1 MNVHVPKD
9 KLTQMHMGF
18 GFVEFKGEEDAQRAI
33 KVLNMV
39 KMFGKPI
46 RVNQA
51 ARDQQVLEVGAN
63 IFVGNLDAEVDEKL
77 LYDTFSAFGV
87 IVTTPKIMRDGETGN
102 SRGFGFVS
110 FESFEASDAAIEA
123 MNGQFLCN
131 RPVSCTY
138 AIKKDSKGERHG
150 SAAER
155 LLAANNPLKSDARPN
170 QFFGMGPAGAMGAP
184 PPMGAG
190 AMPPP
195 PPASAAAAAGGC
207 RRPRAR
213 CRRRPGDAAAARS
226 MPPPPTGMPPPPG
239 HAPPPGC
246 RRRHAP
252 PPPGFAP
259 PGMPPPPGFAPPGM
273 PPPPYGMPPP
283 PGFAPPPGCSP
294 PGFGP
299 PPGMPPRPASRRPAR
314 SRRRPPT
321 SRRRRRRTSRRRR
334 RRPTSRRRRRPA
346 ELCCRAVR
354 RPRGELPLSQ

>member
-1 MNVHVPKD
+1 
-9 KLTQMHMGF
+9 
-18 GFVEFKGEEDAQRAI
+18 
-33 KVLNMV
+33 MV

-138 AIKKDSKGERHG
+138 AIKKDSKG
-150 SAAER
+150 SATAPPPSGCSR
-155 LLAANNPLKSDARPN
+155 RTTRSSRTRTPTNSS
-170 QFFGMGPAGAMGAP
+170 GWGPTGAMGAP

-195 PPASAAAAAGGC
+195 PPGMPPPPPGKPPPPGRDAAAAN
-207 RRPRAR
+207 
-213 CRRRPGDAAAARS
+213 GDAAAARLE
-226 MPPPPTGMPPPPG
+226 
-239 HAPPPGC
+239 C
-246 RRRHAP
+246 
-252 PPPGFAP
+252 
-259 PGMPPPPGFAPPGM
+259 
-273 PPPPYGMPPP
+273 
-283 PGFAPPPGCSP
+283 
-294 PGFGP
+294 
-299 PPGMPPRPASRRPAR
+299 
-314 SRRRPPT
+314 RRRPPEC
-321 SRRRRRRTSRRRR
+321 RRRRACP
-334 RRPTSRRRRRPA
+334 RPRDAAAARNASPARLRAARHAAAARLRPA
-346 ELCCRAVR
+346 RLSAAAVR
-354 RPRGELPLSQ
+354 DAAAAGKH